1 MTFSIS
7 DLEQLSGISTHT
19 IRIWERRYNALKP
32 DRSAG
37 NTRFYNDNQLRRLLN
52 IVSLVNSGVKISKA
66 CTIEESEMD
75 TYLQNEM
82 DKDISN
88 KLHFDNYV
96 NKLIKYGFDYNEN
109 LINTLLSDCI
119 GNYGVTETYKSVI
132 YPLLIRLG
140 IMWRTDVYCPSQEHF
155 LTSIIRQKL
164 FRAIDSLPVN
174 PNAKQSWLLFLPE
187 DEDHD
192 IGLLFANYLLRLYGY
207 HVIYL
212 GPKVPISSV
221 AHAAQK
227 NSISNALVFFIKS
240 RSLTETKVYLGE
252 LSTIFKTSKI
262 NLAGNVKFIENLE
275 LGQNINWLK
284 TLNEFE
290 QIINSAKDAK

>member
-109 LINTLLSDCI
+109 LINILLSDCI
-119 GNYGVTETYKSVI
+119 ANYGVTETYKSVI

-164 FRAIDSLPVN
+164 FSAIDSLPLN

-192 IGLLFANYLLRLYGY
+192 IGLLFANYLLRLNEY

-221 AHAAQK
+221 AHAVQK
-227 NSISNALVFFIKS
+227 NPISNALVFFIKS

-290 QIINSAKDAK
+290 QIINSAKDAQ